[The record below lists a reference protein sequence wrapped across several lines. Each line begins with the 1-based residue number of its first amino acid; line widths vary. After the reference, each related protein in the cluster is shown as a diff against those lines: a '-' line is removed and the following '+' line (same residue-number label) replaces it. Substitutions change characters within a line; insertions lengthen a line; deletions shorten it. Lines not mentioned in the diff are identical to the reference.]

1 MMLLRHIWGICPL
14 LALPVAVGQM
24 ETAVTP
30 AGVCRSMIETT
41 HEIGRLLRTVSDQES
56 GRKVAGE
63 LRPLLEYM
71 HRETAHLSQLPITS
85 AEAARELEQA
95 MRDLMHITQ
104 GYMPVVQ
111 RLNEV
116 NAYGAEELM
125 QVFLFYKMNSPSSLA
140 GDRRDETPL
149 VRSYGEWGDSLD
161 DVLYLLR
168 RVTDAD
174 SAGIVM
180 QDLPA
185 AVQRMEERA
194 LRVIRLRENMTP
206 QQLETERLPLER
218 LESLRKE
225 LVAELNR
232 LQAEKCYGVAG
243 MQVLL
248 VRCLKNVHS

>member
-1 MMLLRHIWGICPL
+1 MLLRHIWGICPL

-63 LRPLLEYM
+63 LKTLLEYM

-168 RVTDAD
+168 RVMDAD
-174 SAGIVM
+174 SAGSVM

-218 LESLRKE
+218 VESLRKE

-243 MQVLL
+243 MQALL

>member
-1 MMLLRHIWGICPL
+1 MQLRLIWGICPL
-14 LALPVAVGQM
+14 LALPVAVGQV
-24 ETAVTP
+24 ETAANP
-30 AGVCRSMIETT
+30 AEVCRRMVETT

-63 LRPLLEYM
+63 LKILLEYM
-71 HRETAHLSQLPITS
+71 HRETARLSQLPITS

-125 QVFLFYKMNSPSSLA
+125 QLFLFYKMNVSSSVVS
-140 GDRRDETPL
+140 DRRDETPL

-168 RVTDAD
+168 RVADAE
-174 SAGIVM
+174 SANAVM
-180 QDLPA
+180 PDLTA
-185 AVQRMEERA
+185 AVQRMEDRA
-194 LRVIRLRENMTP
+194 LRVLRLRENMTP
-206 QQLETERLPLER
+206 QQLEAERVPLER
-218 LESLRKE
+218 LEPLKTE

-232 LQAEKCYGVAG
+232 LLAADCYGVSEMAAF
-243 MQVLL
+243 L
-248 VRCLKNVHS
+248 VRCLKTVRS

>member
-1 MMLLRHIWGICPL
+1 MMQLRHIWGICPL
-14 LALPVAVGQM
+14 LALPVAVGQV
-24 ETAVTP
+24 ESAATP
-30 AGVCRSMIETT
+30 ADVCRRMVETT

-71 HRETAHLSQLPITS
+71 HRETARLSQLPIAS

-116 NAYGAEELM
+116 NAYGAEELV
-125 QVFLFYKMNSPSSLA
+125 QLFLFYKMNGSHSLA

-161 DVLYLLR
+161 
-168 RVTDAD
+168 
-174 SAGIVM
+174 
-180 QDLPA
+180 
-185 AVQRMEERA
+185 E
-194 LRVIRLRENMTP
+194 
-206 QQLETERLPLER
+206 
-218 LESLRKE
+218 
-225 LVAELNR
+225 
-232 LQAEKCYGVAG
+232 C
-243 MQVLL
+243 
-248 VRCLKNVHS
+248 